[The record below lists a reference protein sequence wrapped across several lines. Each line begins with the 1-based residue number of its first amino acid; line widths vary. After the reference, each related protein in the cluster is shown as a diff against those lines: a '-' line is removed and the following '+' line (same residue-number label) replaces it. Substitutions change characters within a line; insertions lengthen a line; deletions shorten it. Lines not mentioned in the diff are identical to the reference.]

1 MRETAAEKRAA
12 EPPLMAPGQGP
23 PRGGWNQVWSRAR
36 KVVRGVGR
44 SPALLAVVAGVGA
57 GTLLMLFAGYNPV
70 AAYTALFRGAVE
82 GPNLSDTVNR
92 AAPIVGMGMCAAI
105 ALRAG
110 LVNLGGEGQLVLGG
124 MAAAMVAIYAPL
136 PGPLLILSA
145 MLAAAI
151 AGGLYGALAAVFD
164 RWGVPLLIGTLLMN
178 YPARQATSYLA
189 RYPLRDITSG
199 NPETHRIADN
209 AHLPAVLPG
218 GQVTIGLLI
227 VAAIVLVA
235 LYVNRQTP
243 VGLEIRLAGLS
254 PRFARYSGVHL
265 GRMAIQVMFAAGAC
279 GGIVGAIVVL
289 GSEFRFIDG
298 NLVIPAYTWIGLM
311 AALLARSNPLGVAM
325 AGTFFAALQIG
336 AFGMEA
342 TTDVPREMSQ
352 VLQALIIL
360 FLAVRMRFALRA
372 SEREAET

>member
-1 MRETAAEKRAA
+1 
-12 EPPLMAPGQGP
+12 MAPGQGP
-23 PRGGWNQVWSRAR
+23 PPQGWAREWLRAR
-36 KVVRGVGR
+36 KVVRRVGR
-44 SPALLAVVAGVGA
+44 SPALLAVVAGVAA
-57 GTLLMLFAGYNPV
+57 GTLLMLFAQYNPV

-124 MAAAMVAIYAPL
+124 MAAAVVAIYAPL
-136 PGPLLILSA
+136 PGPLLIA
-145 MLAAAI
+145 IAILAAAI

-227 VAAIVLVA
+227 VAVIVLVA

-243 VGLEIRLAGLS
+243 IGLEIRLAGLS
-254 PRFARYSGVHL
+254 PRFARYSGVRL

-311 AALLARSNPLGVAM
+311 AALLAASNPLGVAV

-360 FLAVRMRFALRA
+360 FLAVRMRFAIRA

>member
-1 MRETAAEKRAA
+1 
-12 EPPLMAPGQGP
+12 MAPGQGP
-23 PRGGWNQVWSRAR
+23 TRQGWAREWLRAR
-36 KVVRGVGR
+36 KVVRRVGR
-44 SPALLAVVAGVGA
+44 SPALLAVVAGVAA
-57 GTLLMLFAGYNPV
+57 GTLLMLFAQYNPV

-124 MAAAMVAIYAPL
+124 MAAAVVAIYAPL
-136 PGPLLILSA
+136 PGPLLIA
-145 MLAAAI
+145 IAILAAAI

-227 VAAIVLVA
+227 VAVIVLVA

-243 VGLEIRLAGLS
+243 IGLEIRLAGLS
-254 PRFARYSGVHL
+254 PRFARYSGVRL

-311 AALLARSNPLGVAM
+311 AALLAASNPLGVAV

-360 FLAVRMRFALRA
+360 FLAVRMRFAIRA